1 MPPEEQ
7 KIDKSEELYDI
18 APDQLP
24 VIKGGEIL
32 QNPGVGIIGATP
44 YGVGISNIAT
54 PYQSPNFK
62 AGVSGWRLN
71 SNGIIEATGVQISG
85 DITISGG
92 DIIAVSSGG
101 TGVGTLTGIVKGNG
115 TSAFSAITPLA
126 GTKQYYV
133 ADSSGGA
140 VTRRLTFTDGILTSE
155 S

>member
-1 MPPEEQ
+1 MAEVNRVNKIVVEEQ
-7 KIDKSEELYDI
+7 GIIDI
-18 APDQLP
+18 APDVVKQLTGQEL
-24 VIKGGEIL
+24 IDASIASDEK
-32 QNPGVGIIGATP
+32 
-44 YGVGISNIAT
+44 SNVAKVT
-54 PYQSPNFK
+54 QSPNFK
-62 AGVSGWRLN
+62 SGVSGWRLN
-71 SNGIIEATGVQISG
+71 SNGIIEATGVQIAG